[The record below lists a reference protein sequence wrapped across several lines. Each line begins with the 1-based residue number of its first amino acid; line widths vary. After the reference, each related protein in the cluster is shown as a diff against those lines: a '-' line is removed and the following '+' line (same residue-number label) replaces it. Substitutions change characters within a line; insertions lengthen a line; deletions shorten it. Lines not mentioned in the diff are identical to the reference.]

1 MLRKPMATPFD
12 REILKK
18 LKDYSVLTRSGRT
31 IRSLSDDSSIAGGNT
46 ERIYCK
52 SRYME
57 INFFRE
63 INFTEIVKL
72 ISRKKKQIYLQLV
85 AYIKSQFQ
93 NHCIIFF
100 LIIYFHSHQDFS
112 TLLNQKQLLGEMT
125 YIIQPLVHLTSLGY
139 FGTKSWIPW
148 ILSGCC
154 DIVR

>member
-1 MLRKPMATPFD
+1 MIWPHIYFRCSWRMIYLIKKRKMLRKPMATPFD

-72 ISRKKKQIYLQLV
+72 ISRKKNKYTCSIYK
-85 AYIKSQFQ
+85 ITISKSL
-93 NHCIIFF
+93 H
-100 LIIYFHSHQDFS
+100 H
-112 TLLNQKQLLGEMT
+112 
-125 YIIQPLVHLTSLGY
+125 
-139 FGTKSWIPW
+139 
-148 ILSGCC
+148 ILSYIF
-154 DIVR
+154 IVIKIFQLYSIKNSY

>member
-72 ISRKKKQIYLQLV
+72 ISRKKIDILV
-85 AYIKSQFQ
+85 YIKLQFQ
-93 NHCIIFF
+93 NHCIKTFF
-100 LIIYFHSHQDFS
+100 IIYFHSHQDFS

-125 YIIQPLVHLTSLGY
+125 YIIQPLVYLTSLGY

-148 ILSGCC
+148 VLSGCC
-154 DIVR
+154 DIFR

>member
-1 MLRKPMATPFD
+1 MATPFD

-46 ERIYCK
+46 ERIHCK

-63 INFTEIVKL
+63 INFTDIVKL
-72 ISRKKKQIYLQLV
+72 ISRKKKIYLYKN
-85 AYIKSQFQ
+85 YIFKI
-93 NHCIIFF
+93 NIIF
-100 LIIYFHSHQDFS
+100 IIYFHSSQDFS

-148 ILSGCC
+148 VLSGCC

>member
-72 ISRKKKQIYLQLV
+72 ISRKKNRYT
-85 AYIKSQFQ
+85 
-93 NHCIIFF
+93 C
-100 LIIYFHSHQDFS
+100 
-112 TLLNQKQLLGEMT
+112 
-125 YIIQPLVHLTSLGY
+125 SL
-139 FGTKSWIPW
+139 
-148 ILSGCC
+148 
-154 DIVR
+154 